1 MYQRGTE
8 HKPKNEKETD
18 TMTTS
23 TSSSARMTK
32 RDYFNILRSAYPADA
47 ANHAEVIAFI
57 DHELELLDRKNNTLR
72 KPTATQQANMDY
84 KQDIIDYMVPGE
96 RYTVTDLMKGIE
108 TLSEFSNQKVTALV
122 RQLVLDGSI
131 VKATEKGKSFFSL
144 AE

>member
-1 MYQRGTE
+1 
-8 HKPKNEKETD
+8 
-18 TMTTS
+18 MTIS

-32 RDYFNILRSAYPADA
+32 RDYFNILRSAYPTDA

-131 VKATEKGKSFFSL
+131 AKATEKGKSFFSL